1 MGYIDNNLKI
11 GAIFRVNQK
20 KYGGIDGNHLFGFCY
35 FYLFF
40 FFISKFVLVECGI
53 GGIFV
58 TTSRKKKKKTTDVSV
73 CSPPAIVVLEGRER
87 EREENSKT
95 KESLGR

>member
-1 MGYIDNNLKI
+1 VGYNIDNNLKI
-11 GAIFRVNQK
+11 GAILRVNK
-20 KYGGIDGNHLFGFCY
+20 KENGEIDGNHLFF
-35 FYLFF
+35 FLVIF

-58 TTSRKKKKKTTDVSV
+58 TTYRKKTTDVSV
-73 CSPPAIVVLEGRER
+73 CSPPAILVLEGRER